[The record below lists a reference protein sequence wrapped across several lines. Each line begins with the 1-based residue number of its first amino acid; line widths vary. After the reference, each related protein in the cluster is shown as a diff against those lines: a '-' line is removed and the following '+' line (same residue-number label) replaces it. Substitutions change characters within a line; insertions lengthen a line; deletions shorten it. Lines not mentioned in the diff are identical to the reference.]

1 MFDDR
6 LEIRSPGLPPEH
18 VTLNKLLRRERVHAS
33 RNPLIVRVLTDSGY
47 MRETGEGIPRMF
59 DVMEKNGLYPP
70 EISIVAESLFCVT
83 LKNQPMYTPEDMEW
97 LERFGGLNLNPDQK
111 RMLLFAR
118 AHGGSFT
125 NRDWQRVCEVDIYA
139 ASRDIKD
146 MLRKGCMAHPEKG
159 GRIYHIIYPD
169 QERKIEFPGEYRKI
183 EEMLDDRGYVTN
195 QDIREILKV
204 KRFTATRITKR
215 LVDLGLLSAQCKG
228 RGAKY
233 IKKGINK

>member
-1 MFDDR
+1 MSTFT
-6 LEIRSPGLPPEH
+6 ILPQ
-18 VTLNKLLRRERVHAS
+18 
-33 RNPLIVRVLTDSGY
+33 I
-47 MRETGEGIPRMF
+47 
-59 DVMEKNGLYPP
+59 
-70 EISIVAESLFCVT
+70 
-83 LKNQPMYTPEDMEW
+83 QPMYTPEDMEW
-97 LERFGGLNLNPDQK
+97 LERFGGLNLNPPQK

-159 GRIYHIIYPD
+159 GRIYHIVYPD
-169 QERKIEFPGEYRKI
+169 QGRKIEFPGEYSKNQR
-183 EEMLDDRGYVTN
+183 DVGWGGYVAN

-204 KRFTATRITKR
+204 QRFTATRIAKR
-215 LVDLGLLSAQCKG
+215 LIDLGLLAPTGKG

-233 IKKGINK
+233 IKRGINK